1 MTFASHF
8 FIFLLYFNYIRMNKE
23 VIKLDNIL
31 KELDEYVDN
40 FFFGKTPE
48 QIKYYCNK
56 IFNFEHV
63 KDFDKFSKEILA
75 LNIEKKIMES
85 IENSHKKMSKNSKWA
100 ILKQEAPYIYSNNSL
115 NNYLDLFVRDF
126 NSNNFIK
133 NKEIENFYNN
143 KILMAFK
150 SFGNRLIVLPS
161 GERISINDVIRSFQ
175 RLLSSNEI
183 TKKEYDIK
191 KKTGSL
197 KKIAAISGIVTIT
210 GISALQMQN
219 EKNDI
224 NKETTTYVTDIDIK
238 DYSMNKQKDTLIMNT
253 ISLKEET
260 KIPVFVGYDNNC
272 PKEYQE
278 YIYEMS
284 IKYDIPFNILMA
296 IADNESNGL
305 FDTNGKISEYDDYG
319 FFQINICNHDLI
331 FKELGYDSKDLL
343 NDPYKN
349 IEAASFLVKKICN
362 MYKEDD
368 YENIFGT
375 YNGWINWK
383 DKETSRNY
391 AANGIQ
397 KINEIYN
404 KLDDELFEKEE
415 ENERTRK

>member
-1 MTFASHF
+1 M
-8 FIFLLYFNYIRMNKE
+8 
-23 VIKLDNIL
+23 DNIL

-161 GERISINDVIRSFQ
+161 GERISVNDVIRSFQ

-284 IKYDIPFNILMA
+284 IKYDIPFNILMT

-319 FFQINICNHDLI
+319 LFQINICNHDLI

-391 AANGIQ
+391 AAKGIQ

>member
-1 MTFASHF
+1 M
-8 FIFLLYFNYIRMNKE
+8 
-23 VIKLDNIL
+23 DNIL

-343 NDPYKN
+343 NAPYKN

>member
-1 MTFASHF
+1 M
-8 FIFLLYFNYIRMNKE
+8 
-23 VIKLDNIL
+23 DNIL

>member
-1 MTFASHF
+1 M
-8 FIFLLYFNYIRMNKE
+8 
-23 VIKLDNIL
+23 DNIL

-150 SFGNRLIVLPS
+150 SFGNRLIVLQR
-161 GERISINDVIRSFQ
+161 GERISINYVIRSFQ

>member
-1 MTFASHF
+1 
-8 FIFLLYFNYIRMNKE
+8 
-23 VIKLDNIL
+23 
-31 KELDEYVDN
+31 
-40 FFFGKTPE
+40 
-48 QIKYYCNK
+48 
-56 IFNFEHV
+56 
-63 KDFDKFSKEILA
+63 
-75 LNIEKKIMES
+75 
-85 IENSHKKMSKNSKWA
+85 
-100 ILKQEAPYIYSNNSL
+100 
-115 NNYLDLFVRDF
+115 
-126 NSNNFIK
+126 
-133 NKEIENFYNN
+133 
-143 KILMAFK
+143 
-150 SFGNRLIVLPS
+150 
-161 GERISINDVIRSFQ
+161 
-175 RLLSSNEI
+175 
-183 TKKEYDIK
+183 
-191 KKTGSL
+191 
-197 KKIAAISGIVTIT
+197 
-210 GISALQMQN
+210 
-219 EKNDI
+219 
-224 NKETTTYVTDIDIK
+224 
-238 DYSMNKQKDTLIMNT
+238 MNKQKDTLIMNT

>member
-1 MTFASHF
+1 M
-8 FIFLLYFNYIRMNKE
+8 
-23 VIKLDNIL
+23 DNIL

-210 GISALQMQN
+210 GISALQIQN

>member
-1 MTFASHF
+1 M
-8 FIFLLYFNYIRMNKE
+8 
-23 VIKLDNIL
+23 DNIL

-48 QIKYYCNK
+48 QIKFYCNK

-85 IENSHKKMSKNSKWA
+85 IENSHKKMSKTSKWA
-100 ILKQEAPYIYSNNSL
+100 ILKQEAPYIYSNNLLS
-115 NNYLDLFVRDF
+115 NYLDLFVRDF
-126 NSNNFIK
+126 NSNNSNK

-161 GERISINDVIRSFQ
+161 GERISINDIVRSFQ
-175 RLLSSNEI
+175 KLLNNNEI

-197 KKIAAISGIVTIT
+197 KKIAAISGIVTIA
-210 GISALQMQN
+210 GISALQMQT

-224 NKETTTYVTDIDIK
+224 KKETTTYVTDIDIK

-253 ISLKEET
+253 ILTKEEPE
-260 KIPVFVGYDNNC
+260 IPVFVGYDNNC

-284 IKYDIPFNILMA
+284 IKYDIPFNILMT

-319 FFQINICNHDLI
+319 LFQINICNHDLI

>member
-1 MTFASHF
+1 M
-8 FIFLLYFNYIRMNKE
+8 
-23 VIKLDNIL
+23 DNIL

-48 QIKYYCNK
+48 QFKYYCNK

-63 KDFDKFSKEILA
+63 KGFDKFSKEILA
-75 LNIEKKIMES
+75 LTVEKKVMES
-85 IENSHKKMSKNSKWA
+85 IEKSHKKMTNNSKWDE
-100 ILKQEAPYIYSNNSL
+100 LKQEAPYIYSNNLL
-115 NNYLDLFVRDF
+115 NNYLDLFIRDF
-126 NSNNFIK
+126 NSKTFSK

-143 KILMAFK
+143 KIIIAFK

-161 GERISINDVIRSFQ
+161 GERISINDIVKSFQ
-175 RLLSSNEI
+175 KLLNSNEI
-183 TKKEYDIK
+183 IKREYDIK
-191 KKTGSL
+191 KKTGNL
-197 KKIAAISGIVTIT
+197 KKIAAISGIVTIA
-210 GISALQMQN
+210 GISALHMHT
-219 EKNDI
+219 EKNNI
-224 NKETTTYVTDIDIK
+224 AKENSLSITNIEIEDA
-238 DYSMNKQKDTLIMNT
+238 SMNKQKSTLAMNT
-253 ISLKEET
+253 ISVKEEP
-260 KIPVFVGYDNNC
+260 KVPVFIGYDNNC
-272 PKEYQE
+272 PIDYQK

-305 FDTNGKISEYDDYG
+305 FNTNGKISEYDDYG
-319 FFQINICNHDLI
+319 LFQINICNHDLI
-331 FKELGYDSKDLL
+331 YKELGYDSKDLL

-391 AANGIQ
+391 VANGIQ

-415 ENERTRK
+415 ENERTRN

>member
-1 MTFASHF
+1 M
-8 FIFLLYFNYIRMNKE
+8 
-23 VIKLDNIL
+23 DNIL

-161 GERISINDVIRSFQ
+161 GERISINDIIRSFQ

-284 IKYDIPFNILMA
+284 IKYDIPFNILMT

-319 FFQINICNHDLI
+319 LFQINICNHDLI

>member
-1 MTFASHF
+1 M
-8 FIFLLYFNYIRMNKE
+8 
-23 VIKLDNIL
+23 DNIL

-85 IENSHKKMSKNSKWA
+85 IENSHKKISKNSKWA